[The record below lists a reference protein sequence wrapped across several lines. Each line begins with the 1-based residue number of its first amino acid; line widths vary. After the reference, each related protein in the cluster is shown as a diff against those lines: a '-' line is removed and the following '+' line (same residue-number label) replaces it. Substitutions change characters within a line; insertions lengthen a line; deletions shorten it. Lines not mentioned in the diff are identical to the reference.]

1 MKFCFTPGIL
11 FASPPLTKRMQGR
24 IFYRIGKYAE
34 DHIADDYQAFTGRK
48 DWYPKPIDA
57 PDFRDGSQ
65 QLSAKTIYFSFLV
78 EKNPNVDK
86 AKLELLM
93 NQRAIQGSD
102 GQLLYIPDFMS
113 EKAPA
118 AKAFYEVKPGLA
130 HHENSEGE
138 TKVASV
144 RALVQDVG
152 LSYIPGTAF
161 KPKKSHVLFRHIIL
175 VPGMGIFP
183 LPVTVTFEYQRHDQV
198 DGLVVYHFC
207 IDANFKA
214 ALAMSLI
221 IGIAA
226 LIILAILFP
235 DLLDDIPTPT
245 LPLPIPRPELPPAP
259 PQPSPVPPAPRP
271 QPVPVPAPPFLQQL
285 RNLLSSIPSQG
296 AGADV
301 RSRALRR
308 VGRRGWQER
317 ARRRPTG
324 AVPVERLAGNRGA
337 GLSQHRR
344 DLRSADAGSDHGRS
358 TGCRPASGGRQGGP
372 GRTNARSAGQ
382 ARRGRAG
389 HGRAADAAPDTGDAQ
404 SLSADDGRK
413 FPLGVLVGAGGRQ
426 AAGLRNAGQ

>member
-1 MKFCFTPGIL
+1 MKFCFPPGIL

-57 PDFRDGSQ
+57 ADFRDGSQ

-130 HHENSEGE
+130 HHENAEGE

-161 KPKKSHVLFRHIIL
+161 KPKKSHVLFRQIIL

-183 LPVTVTFEYQRHDQV
+183 LPVTVTFEYQRHDRI

-235 DLLDDIPTPT
+235 DLLDDIPVPT

-259 PQPSPVPPAPRP
+259 PQPSPVPPRP

-285 RNLLSSIPSQG
+285 RNLLSSIPTQG
-296 AGADV
+296 AGPDV
-301 RSRALRR
+301 RSRALR
-308 VGRRGWQER
+308 
-317 ARRRPTG
+317 
-324 AVPVERLAGNRGA
+324 
-337 GLSQHRR
+337 
-344 DLRSADAGSDHGRS
+344 GS
-358 TGCRPASGGRQGGP
+358 
-372 GRTNARSAGQ
+372 
-382 ARRGRAG
+382 
-389 HGRAADAAPDTGDAQ
+389 
-404 SLSADDGRK
+404 
-413 FPLGVLVGAGGRQ
+413 VGAGGRNARDDVQLVQFLLNAWQGIAGRDFLNIDGISGPLTQGAIMAVQQ
-426 AAGLRNAGQ
+426 AAGLRAVDGRVDPGGPTLDVLGKLAAVGLAMAVRQTPRPIQVTRNLYPPMMGESFLSAFWSVLAADKRVI